1 MPIRIISIRH
11 DTKELEAEA
20 FGPIHYREIEKH
32 LTEERFVGGLTYKEF
47 IDARDAR
54 LSFFVSPFE
63 IRQIVKLIHDLG
75 KQSKFGR
82 TAVLVSTEFNAG
94 IMHAMGMLVEDV
106 AELVPFMNEEEARS
120 WLDRPDQ

>member
-11 DTKELEAEA
+11 DKKELEAEA

-32 LTEERFVGGLTYKEF
+32 LTEERIVGGLAYKEF

-82 TAVLVSTEFNAG
+82 TAALVSTEFNAG
-94 IMHAMGMLVEDV
+94 ILHAMGMLVEDA
-106 AELVPFMNEEEARS
+106 AELAPFMNEEEARS